1 MIYYGRRLNMS
12 RQEIMVTRYG
22 EMKDMITCL
31 QIEKGEL
38 VPVQKKGNGSGL
50 IKDQF
55 IWMGSRASSK

>member
-38 VPVQKKGNGSGL
+38 VPVQKKVKKKWTYDEAMAL
-50 IKDQF
+50 E
-55 IWMGSRASSK
+55 

>member
-1 MIYYGRRLNMS
+1 MLFYGRMLNMS

-38 VPVQKKGNGSGL
+38 VPVQKKVKKTWTYEEAMAL
-50 IKDQF
+50 E
-55 IWMGSRASSK
+55 

>member
-22 EMKDMITCL
+22 EMKDMINCL

-38 VPVQKKGNGSGL
+38 VPVQKKVKKKWTYDEAMAL
-50 IKDQF
+50 E
-55 IWMGSRASSK
+55 

>member
-1 MIYYGRRLNMS
+1 MS

-38 VPVQKKGNGSGL
+38 VPVQKK
-50 IKDQF
+50 IKKIF
-55 IWMGSRASSK
+55 TYEEAMALE

>member
-1 MIYYGRRLNMS
+1 MLFYGRMLNMS

-38 VPVQKKGNGSGL
+38 VPVQKKVKKAWTYEEAMAL
-50 IKDQF
+50 E
-55 IWMGSRASSK
+55 